1 MKSSSWHYFHP
12 ERHNYETRVS
22 FLCCCWLPKCIF
34 YCRKPDIFCLQIS
47 TKHVRY
53 HLARNT
59 FNTLPEKQRD
69 YTVLCSIDLVI
80 MLRNTWKMC
89 YKFFV
94 SHSTSCTTWTRCC
107 PFCSTFLRNK
117 HSEHLSLFAG
127 TFMVVWKKEA
137 TLISAGSTKVIRDSR
152 LTVVGTSLDI
162 GKVTSKDSG
171 NYTCEINTDVP
182 SHVNIVLNVLGEL
195 FSRSNDARARYIFPF
210 SSAKS
215 GKLKQNSKLYTQ
227 RRSCIN
233 IRQSPTNIIL
243 NLPLRIM

>member
-1 MKSSSWHYFHP
+1 MENVLHVFCEPFDK
-12 ERHNYETRVS
+12 
-22 FLCCCWLPKCIF
+22 LC
-34 YCRKPDIFCLQIS
+34 
-47 TKHVRY
+47 
-53 HLARNT
+53 HLD
-59 FNTLPEKQRD
+59 K
-69 YTVLCSIDLVI
+69 
-80 MLRNTWKMC
+80 MLS
-89 YKFFV
+89 FFV
-94 SHSTSCTTWTRCC
+94 PLVCVINI
-107 PFCSTFLRNK
+107 LNI
-117 HSEHLSLFAG
+117 LSLFAG